1 METTNRIG
9 TLYELL
15 TRKKEEEERRRRS
28 YEEWRRKNLSNC
40 YAERLDYSICQ
51 IHDVEIGP
59 DVLSVLKP
67 GDKVATE
74 FNVEDID
81 FIDPCFVKK
90 KIDKETYYVEG
101 YVPLYSE
108 HCRYKHECGDFVIMR
123 LPLYIRGQ
131 VKASSKFVVVKYMG
145 NGDAEIAEASD
156 YDYYLAVIF
165 YDYLEGVE
173 GGTWHNVCEWN
184 SYRIHILE
192 LSTCCFDDYYP
203 SAYIVAMLIKRG
215 ESKVLRRRGQILRG
229 RDFCDGVSSDNRGL
243 LS

>member
-28 YEEWRRKNLSNC
+28 YEEWRRKNLGDC
-40 YAERLDYSICQ
+40 YAERLDCSICQ
-51 IHDVEIGP
+51 MHDVEIGS
-59 DVLSVLKP
+59 DALSELKP
-67 GDKVATE
+67 GDKVAIE
-74 FNVEDID
+74 FNVEDIN

-90 KIDKETYYVEG
+90 KIDEETYYVEG
-101 YVPLYSE
+101 YVPFYSE
-108 HCRYKHECGDFVIMR
+108 HCRCKRAECDDFIIIR

-131 VKASSKFVVVKYMG
+131 VKASSKLVVKYMG
-145 NGDAEIAEASD
+145 NGDAEIAETSD

-173 GGTWHNVCEWN
+173 SGTWHNVYEWN
-184 SYRIHILE
+184 SYRIHNLSSDKVLE
-192 LSTCCFDDYYP
+192 LSTCRFDDYYP

-215 ESKVLRRRGQILRG
+215 ESKVLRR
-229 RDFCDGVSSDNRGL
+229 
-243 LS
+243 